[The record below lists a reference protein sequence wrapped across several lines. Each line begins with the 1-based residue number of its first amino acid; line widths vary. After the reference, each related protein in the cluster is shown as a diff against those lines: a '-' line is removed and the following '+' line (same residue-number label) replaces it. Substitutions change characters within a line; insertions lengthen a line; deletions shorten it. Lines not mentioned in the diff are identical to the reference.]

1 MDKETL
7 IEILKSKSMSFTNE
21 EIKKLMDEELSK
33 DPSEMDTALVDLCL
47 DALDGK
53 LGTIEKSV
61 HKTNIGKFLVT
72 AAIII
77 TALCIAVPVGAKVL
91 NIDASSELVKFA
103 GDHFDVDLRKKGI
116 DVAKELKKKGFEN
129 LVIPDEIMKDDYL
142 KSDLDISEDENE
154 KSIIYF
160 DFKNKSTGVAGS
172 ITIDEYTNS
181 FDLIIG
187 QAKVSDEFESVK
199 QITESH
205 IDVLVFGNEEEAYI
219 IYIDKD
225 IEYNIALEC
234 DFKTAKEIA
243 KTIK

>member
-77 TALCIAVPVGAKVL
+77 MALCIAVPVGAKVL
-91 NIDASSELVKFA
+91 NIDASEELVKFA
-103 GDHFDVDLRKKGI
+103 GDHFNVDLRKKGVDI
-116 DVAKELKKKGFEN
+116 AKELKKKGFEN

-142 KSDLDISEDENE
+142 KSDLDISEDENS
-154 KSIIYF
+154 KSTIYF
-160 DFKNKSTGVAGS
+160 SFKSKSK
-172 ITIDEYTNS
+172 D
-181 FDLIIG
+181 IIG
-187 QAKVSDEFESVK
+187 SMTISQYITSSDLLTGQTKVSDKYENVDQIVINNTKALIFNNENES
-199 QITESH
+199 
-205 IDVLVFGNEEEAYI
+205 YI
-219 IYIDKD
+219 IYIQNDF
-225 IEYNIALEC
+225 EYNVILEC
-234 DFKTAKEIA
+234 DFETAKEIA